1 MSTLSPKDRVSLC
14 KFSFADGRRCRTPR
28 TRNHP
33 HFCFD
38 HAQKE
43 ARARTAEELGNDLAY
58 FFSGGYVSACD
69 LSIALS
75 RILPA
80 VVRGDLKPRTGHTV
94 AYLAQTLMQAIHLSK
109 HEYINAFGTDA
120 WRNSVRN
127 SVDGNY
133 DYRFPKPA
141 PQPSPQSPPAQTPPV
156 VAGLQ
161 TGQGQT
167 PQPSADSQPQPAARP
182 AQTQPAQPSANCH
195 SACPDLVGERSE
207 ESASSSNSSPATR
220 HSSLPQP
227 SAPLPHTPLPAT
239 SAEFVQQVLAGQN
252 SPATSPIQS
261 STAALQSGQQTPE
274 PLRPVDATLSAS
286 RQEPRPAAGPQT
298 GPSGLPILAPL
309 PPQKQSVSGF
319 SLPLTPL

>member
-69 LSIALS
+69 LSIALA

-133 DYRFPKPA
+133 DYRFPPA
-141 PQPSPQSPPAQTPPV
+141 PKPEQSASPQPASASEQPDSP
-156 VAGLQ
+156 
-161 TGQGQT
+161 
-167 PQPSADSQPQPAARP
+167 QPQPAARP
-182 AQTQPAQPSANCH
+182 AQTQPAQPPANCH
-195 SACPDLVGERSE
+195 SAGPDPVGERNE
-207 ESASSSNSSPATR
+207 ESASPSNSSLATR

-227 SAPLPHTPLPAT
+227 PAPSPHTPLPAT
-239 SAEFVQQVLAGQN
+239 SAEFVKQVMAGQN

-261 STAALQSGQQTPE
+261 SNAALQSGQQAPE
-274 PLRPVDATLSAS
+274 PLRPADAAPS
-286 RQEPRPAAGPQT
+286 RQEPRPAPGPQT
-298 GPSGLPILAPL
+298 GPSGLPVLATL
-309 PPQKQSVSGF
+309 PPKPGAPPCSRHH
-319 SLPLTPL
+319 

>member
-14 KFSFADGRRCRTPR
+14 KFAFADGRRCRTPR

-69 LSIALS
+69 LSIALA

-167 PQPSADSQPQPAARP
+167 PQTSEDPQPTP
-182 AQTQPAQPSANCH
+182 PQ
-195 SACPDLVGERSE
+195 
-207 ESASSSNSSPATR
+207 SPA
-220 HSSLPQP
+220 P
-227 SAPLPHTPLPAT
+227 SPRTPMPPT

-261 STAALQSGQQTPE
+261 STAALQSCQQTPE

-286 RQEPRPAAGPQT
+286 RQEPRPAAGPQA
-298 GPSGLPILAPL
+298 GPSGLPILASL

>member
-161 TGQGQT
+161 TGQGRT
-167 PQPSADSQPQPAARP
+167 PQPSADPQPAP
-182 AQTQPAQPSANCH
+182 PQ
-195 SACPDLVGERSE
+195 
-207 ESASSSNSSPATR
+207 SPA
-220 HSSLPQP
+220 P
-227 SAPLPHTPLPAT
+227 SPRTPMPPT

-274 PLRPVDATLSAS
+274 PLRPVDASLSAS

-298 GPSGLPILAPL
+298 GPSGLPIPAPL
-309 PPQKQSVSGF
+309 PPQKPGASPGSR
-319 SLPLTPL
+319 SH